1 MHSTHSVGQANSGG
15 SDNLRCQFDNDDA
28 DWYIMQCAFDA
39 GLDPHETVRNVRA
52 AQAAQR
58 ASQGGSTGAVPITTP
73 AAAQPPALA
82 MPSPAFGW
90 PPGVAGQIAQFIYQ
104 AAPRPVP
111 EVAVVSALG
120 LLAGICGRRWVTGTE
135 SGLNL
140 YIMLV
145 ARSAI
150 GKEAMHKGIGT
161 LIRTIS
167 AKLPAAGNYVSFD
180 NFASGPALLKY
191 VAMNQC
197 FVNVVGEFGKKF
209 EKMASDKDG
218 PYSTL
223 RTVMTNLY
231 QKSGPNSIAG
241 GIGYSNKENNASINT
256 DVAYSVLGETT
267 PGTFFDSITPSM
279 MADGFMS
286 RFTVVEYDGERPPRN
301 PYQITTPSSDLVDA
315 LSTLVGLAFDWDV
328 KNQYLCVPLTPD
340 AQRLYDELEDECDA
354 EINATKDES
363 RRQLW
368 NRAGLKV
375 LRISCLLAAADN
387 PTHPCVTETHIN
399 WALGL
404 VRRDI
409 ELFRKRLDS
418 GDIGTDDHAREQKV
432 LDLCRRFLVQEKVS
446 ERYQKS
452 FESMRLNSIVPLAY
466 LQPMTQKLA
475 PFAGHK
481 LGATYALE
489 ATLRSL
495 VSSGRLA
502 EVDRAKVG
510 TGYSYHGKAYQVIQF
525 DFSKQREEAVE
536 ALKLWKD

>member
-1 MHSTHSVGQANSGG
+1 MDEHTVGHAASGG
-15 SDNLRCQFDNDDA
+15 SDILQADLAEELEHWNQVEADA
-28 DWYIMQCAFDA
+28 
-39 GLDPHETVRNVRA
+39 VRAYHARA
-52 AQAAQR
+52 AQQ
-58 ASQGGSTGAVPITTP
+58 ASQGGSTGAVPIAAP
-73 AAAQPPALA
+73 AVAQPPTSAL
-82 MPSPAFGW
+82 PPPAFGW
-90 PPGVAGQIAQFIYQ
+90 PPGLVGRIAQFIYH

-161 LIRTIS
+161 LVRAIS
-167 AKLPAAGNYVSFD
+167 AKLPTAGNHVSFD

-241 GIGYSNKENNASINT
+241 GIGYSNKDNNATINT

-267 PGTFFDSITPSM
+267 PGTFFESITPSM

-301 PYQITTPSSDLVDA
+301 PHQITTPSADLVDA
-315 LSTLVGLAFDWDV
+315 LAALAGLAFDWDV
-328 KNQYLCVPLTPD
+328 KNQYLCVSLTPD
-340 AQRLYDELEDECDA
+340 AQRIYDELEDECDA

-363 RRQLW
+363 RRQMW

-387 PTHPCVTETHIN
+387 PTHPWVTEAHIS

-418 GDIGTDDHAREQKV
+418 GDIGTDDSAREQKV
-432 LDLCRRFLVQEKVS
+432 LDVCRRFLIQEKVS

-475 PFAGHK
+475 PFSGHK

-495 VSSGRLA
+495 VSSGKLQ

-510 TGYSYHGKAYQVIQF
+510 EGYSYLGKAYRVVQF

-536 ALKLWKD
+536 ATKLWKD